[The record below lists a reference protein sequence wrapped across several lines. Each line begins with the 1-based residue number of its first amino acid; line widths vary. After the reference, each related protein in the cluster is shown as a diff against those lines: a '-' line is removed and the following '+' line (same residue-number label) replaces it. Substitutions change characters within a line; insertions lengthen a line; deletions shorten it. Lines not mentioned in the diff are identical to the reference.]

1 MEILSIHVYMGP
13 ESDHYLPLSP
23 SAVFNIVIKL
33 PQIPPKNCINLYF
46 HTLPQIIIS
55 INCQCHLFFFVFLSS
70 TTFQR
75 ASTITWSEE
84 AAKWIASPPQVHFS
98 RECASLT
105 SNYTENTHK
114 DKLGNHSRANQLFFI
129 TSFLLL
135 LKIFRESVMSKSPC
149 QIKTIF

>member
-55 INCQCHLFFFVFLSS
+55 INCQCHLFFFVFY
-70 TTFQR
+70 
-75 ASTITWSEE
+75 
-84 AAKWIASPPQVHFS
+84 PPQ
-98 RECASLT
+98 L
-105 SNYTENTHK
+105 SN
-114 DKLGNHSRANQLFFI
+114 GQAP
-129 TSFLLL
+129 
-135 LKIFRESVMSKSPC
+135 SPDPKRR
-149 QIKTIF
+149 QNE